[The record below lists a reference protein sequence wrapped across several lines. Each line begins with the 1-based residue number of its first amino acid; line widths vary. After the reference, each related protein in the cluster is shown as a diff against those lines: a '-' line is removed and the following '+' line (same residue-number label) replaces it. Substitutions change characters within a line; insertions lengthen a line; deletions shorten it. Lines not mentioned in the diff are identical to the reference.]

1 MNPSTAFIQHNI
13 LPSADPHRTLLHN
26 EVHARPSQRIRLPAL
41 VVCVAVISDDVT
53 LEQEC
58 RHLRRLP
65 GQEALI
71 AEYMQSNFL
80 RLRLQGYTLR
90 WERHTEFTR
99 YTLVQPLPESAQL
112 GAAEPE
118 LLSSLVLPEGWLA
131 GIPGQTLAA
140 IKLVMVNGDLN
151 RPEETLSLARNW
163 FGKRPVVAS
172 LVGRNRHSLAVTDFI
187 LRDSGFERM
196 LVVAPTE
203 TSESR
208 AGRIA
213 QRLLE
218 IETYRLM
225 ALRGLPVAKQLDPE
239 LENAEQ
245 QLANITAQ
253 LENKAASEQELLDSL
268 ISLAVSV
275 ERATVEHMYRFTAT
289 HAYDKLVSQRIAEL
303 RERAIPGTQ
312 AIGEFMRRRLSPA
325 ITRVKTT
332 AQRLVSLSERISQ
345 TSALLRTRVDILTE
359 AQNQQLLEKLTRGQE
374 LQLQLQ
380 RTVEGLS
387 IAAISYYVVSLLLY
401 VTKAGKAAGL
411 PVHPEL
417 AVGIMIPIVLWA
429 VWYVTQRIHGK
440 FTKSA
445 RKIDH

>member
-1 MNPSTAFIQHNI
+1 MNPSTAFFQHNI

-41 VVCVAVISDDVT
+41 VVCVAVINGDVT

-71 AEYMQSNFL
+71 AEYLQSNFL

-131 GIPGQTLAA
+131 GIPGQTFAA
-140 IKLVMVNGDLN
+140 IKLAMVNGDLN

-172 LVGRNRHSLAVTDFI
+172 LVGSNRHSLAVTDFI

-239 LENAEQ
+239 LADAEQ

-303 RERAIPGTQ
+303 KERAIPGTQ
-312 AIGEFMRRRLSPA
+312 AIGEFMWRRLSPA

-359 AQNQQLLEKLTRGQE
+359 TQNQQLLEKLTRGQE

-411 PVHPEL
+411 PIHPEL
-417 AVGIMIPIVLWA
+417 AVGVMIPIVLWA
-429 VWYVTQRIHGK
+429 VWYITQRIHDK
-440 FTKSA
+440 FTRSGK
-445 RKIDH
+445 RIDQ